1 MEKNMKSYR
10 NKYGNKKVV
19 TSDNKFDSKLEK
31 YLFDKL
37 TLLKIPIEF
46 QVKYVLIPKFKF
58 NGENIR
64 EMAMIIDFKIEVNG
78 LVIWADTK
86 GFETTDS
93 KLKYKM
99 LRWFEKEKPNVRV
112 IWLHNETEVNEFLIN
127 ITDNYVN
134 NQQSYIT
141 W

>member
-1 MEKNMKSYR
+1 MKSHR

-37 TLLKIPIEF
+37 TLLKIPFEF

-64 EMAMIIDFKIEVNG
+64 EMAMIIDFKIETND

-86 GFETTDS
+86 GYANETAP
-93 KLKYKM
+93 LKYKM

-112 IWLHNETEVNEFLIN
+112 IWLHNQKEVNEFLIN

-134 NQQSYIT
+134 NQQSNIA

>member
-1 MEKNMKSYR
+1 MKSYR

-37 TLLKIPIEF
+37 TLLKIPFEF

-64 EMAMIIDFKIEVNG
+64 EMAMIIDFKIEVND

-86 GFETTDS
+86 GYANETAP
-93 KLKYKM
+93 LKYKM

-112 IWLHNETEVNEFLIN
+112 VWLHNQKEVNEFLIS

-134 NQQSYIT
+134 NQQSNIT

>member
-1 MEKNMKSYR
+1 MKSYR

-37 TLLKIPIEF
+37 TLLKIPFEF

-86 GFETTDS
+86 GYANETAP
-93 KLKYKM
+93 LKYKM

-112 IWLHNETEVNEFLIN
+112 IWLHNQKEVNEFLIN

>member
-1 MEKNMKSYR
+1 MKSYR

-37 TLLKIPIEF
+37 TLLKIPFEF

-58 NGENIR
+58 NGDNIR
-64 EMAMIIDFKIEVNG
+64 EMAMIIDFKIEVNN

-86 GFETTDS
+86 GYANETAP
-93 KLKYKM
+93 LKYKM

-112 IWLHNETEVNEFLIN
+112 IWLHNQKEVNEFLIN

-134 NQQSYIT
+134 NQQSHIT

>member
-1 MEKNMKSYR
+1 MKSYR

-37 TLLKIPIEF
+37 TMLKIPFEF

-64 EMAMIIDFKIEVNG
+64 EMAMIIDFKIEVNN

-86 GFETTDS
+86 GYANETAP
-93 KLKYKM
+93 LKYKM
-99 LRWFEKEKPNVRV
+99 LRWLEKEKPNVRV
-112 IWLHNETEVNEFLIN
+112 IWLHNQKEVNEFLIS